1 MRELP
6 GSVLFACTQ
15 NAIRS
20 PMAENIMKY
29 LHGRRVFVQSAG
41 VRAGELDPFAVAVMD
56 EIGIDIVA
64 PPPAQLRA
72 SSTTTISTSSSRCRP
87 RPSTARSS

>member
-6 GSVLFACTQ
+6 GSVLFACSQ

-20 PMAENIMKY
+20 PMAENILRY
-29 LHGRRVFVQSAG
+29 FHGRQDL
-41 VRAGELDPFAVAVMD
+41 RAECGRARRASSTRSRSAVMD

-64 PPPAQLRA
+64 PPPAQLRR
-72 SSTTTISTSSSRCRP
+72 SSTTTISTS
-87 RPSTARSS
+87 